1 MKKYNVRI
9 TQYYCI
15 KDIEAESLAEAE
27 RIATED
33 HAWDDHLRDVTIDV
47 EEVEE

>member
-1 MKKYNVRI
+1 MKKYNVII

-15 KDIEAESLAEAE
+15 KDIEAESLEEAE
-27 RIATED
+27 RIASED
-33 HAWDDHLRDVTIDV
+33 YFWDDYFQDLDIDA

>member
-1 MKKYNVRI
+1 MKKYNVII

-15 KDIEAESLAEAE
+15 KGIEAESLEEAKCLAE
-27 RIATED
+27 ED
-33 HAWDDHLRDVTIDV
+33 YIWDDHFQDLDIDA